1 MNLDHLD
8 ELLQYVPEPML
19 DAYAK
24 GKNPRVVPPWA
35 AAAALGEKVAEKQAN
50 TVAQGAAQGPQPS
63 VMDQLRQKAA
73 TLNTQAQ
80 MQQGQGG
87 LPGMLPQPRMQP
99 QAEPNVQM
107 AASGGLM
114 GVPVRGDMFGMAGGG
129 IVSFDAGGSSAD
141 AILRAYLK
149 AKGMTTSEFANL
161 SPDQQRAERAAAG
174 IVPPEAAPSE
184 PAKPKAARA
193 PTMTE
198 RGIRGIS
205 SAGSAVNTGANAA
218 SGMLNKAAGP
228 LAAASIAGELYG
240 TSPEEVAT
248 LKAAEKPD
256 AVGRDTPDQN
266 MVERLITG
274 LFSPKKENVKPVPVP
289 VERPPSSLSA
299 GESAKQAEYAR
310 LIKQGMPP
318 EMALKVAGISTD
330 TPAASA
336 PKPEGLPGML
346 QQQQQ
351 QRPPAA
357 GPSGGPGRPSAAGP
371 AAGPAV
377 GSGALDTYN
386 KDPAVAFART
396 YLSESPTLPAVTRDF
411 GAYQQEQEA
420 KLRQAGIKPGESPS
434 ELAQKDMAEIQARR
448 VKEDAAREKTK
459 EGRSWDELMEFSSG
473 LTGSNFGAG
482 MARGSKA
489 SRELRQRFQADDEAY
504 TKMRDEQDTK
514 LKEMNRLAMGA
525 KFDLANGRIKEHDDK
540 LAKRDQLMADYRK
553 SQAVLAGSMSTGAAT
568 AAAADQTAAGQR
580 YSADTTAASQRYSA
594 DRQASA
600 SGASNVM
607 AQKRL
612 EQDSL
617 KALESNLVA
626 EIKALPTY
634 GAGKE
639 RRAALEAELSK
650 VRKALGAVG
659 GYTMGETPGA
669 GRPGGAKF
677 LGYEKK

>member
-19 DAYAK
+19 DAYSK

-35 AAAALGEKVAEKQAN
+35 AAAALSEKVASKQAN
-50 TVAQGAAQGPQPS
+50 GLAQGAAQGPQPS

-73 TLNTQAQ
+73 TLNVQAQ
-80 MQQGQGG
+80 RQQSPGG
-87 LPGMLPQPRMQP
+87 LPGMLPEPRMQP
-99 QAEPNVQM
+99 QAEPDVQM

-114 GVPVRGDMFGMAGGG
+114 GVPVRSDMFGMAGGG

-149 AKGMTTSEFANL
+149 EKGITTGEFANL
-161 SPDQQRAERAAAG
+161 SPDEQRAERIKAG
-174 IVPPEAAPSE
+174 AVSPEVAPSE

-198 RGIRGIS
+198 RGIRGVN
-205 SAGSAVNTGANAA
+205 AAANAVGTGANAT
-218 SGMLNKAAGP
+218 SGVLRKAAGP

-266 MVERLITG
+266 MVERLITS
-274 LFSPKKENVKPVPVP
+274 LFSPKKESTKAVPVP

-318 EMALKVAGISTD
+318 EMALRAAGISTD
-330 TPAASA
+330 A
-336 PKPEGLPGML
+336 PQPGLPGML
-346 QQQQQ
+346 QQ

-357 GPSGGPGRPSAAGP
+357 GPSGGPGRPVAAGP
-371 AAGPAV
+371 SAGPAV

-386 KDPAVAFART
+386 RDPAVAAARK
-396 YLSESPTLPAVTRDF
+396 YLSETPTLPAVTRDF

-434 ELAQKDMAEIQARR
+434 ELAQADMREIQARR
-448 VKEDAAREKTK
+448 AKEDAEREKLK
-459 EGRSWDELMEFSSG
+459 SGRARDEFMEFVSG
-473 LTGSNFGAG
+473 LGGSNYGDA
-482 MARGSKA
+482 MVRGSKA
-489 SRELRQRFQADDEAY
+489 SRELSRKFQSEDEAY

-540 LAKRDQLMADYRK
+540 LAKRDQLMMEYRK
-553 SQAVLAGSMSTGAAT
+553 GQATLAGSMSTGAAT

-580 YSADTTAASQRYSA
+580 YSAD
-594 DRQASA
+594 RQASA
-600 SGASNVM
+600 SGATNVM

-617 KALESNLVA
+617 KALESNIVSELN
-626 EIKALPTY
+626 KLPTF
-634 GAGKE
+634 GPGKE
-639 RRAALEAELSK
+639 KRAALEAELYK
-650 VRKALGAVG
+650 VRKALGAIG

>member
-19 DAYAK
+19 DAYSK

-35 AAAALGEKVAEKQAN
+35 AAAALSEKVASKQAN
-50 TVAQGAAQGPQPS
+50 GLAQGAAQGPQPS

-73 TLNTQAQ
+73 TLNVQAQ
-80 MQQGQGG
+80 RQQSPGG
-87 LPGMLPQPRMQP
+87 LPGMLPEPRMQP
-99 QAEPNVQM
+99 QAEPDVQM

-114 GVPVRGDMFGMAGGG
+114 GVPVRSDMFGMAGGG
-129 IVSFDAGGSSAD
+129 IVSFDGGGSSAD
-141 AILRAYLK
+141 AILRAYLEK
-149 AKGMTTSEFANL
+149 TGMTTSEFANL
-161 SPDQQRAERAAAG
+161 SPDQQRAERAKAG

-198 RGIRGIS
+198 KGIRGVN
-205 SAGSAVNTGANAA
+205 AAANAVGTGANAA
-218 SGMLNKAAGP
+218 SGVLRKAAGP

-266 MVERLITG
+266 MVERLITS
-274 LFSPKKENVKPVPVP
+274 LFSPKKESTKAVPVP

-318 EMALKVAGISTD
+318 EMALKAAGISTD
-330 TPAASA
+330 A
-336 PKPEGLPGML
+336 PQPGLPGML
-346 QQQQQ
+346 QQ

-386 KDPAVAFART
+386 KDPAVAFARQ
-396 YLSESPTLPAVTRDF
+396 YLSEAPTLPAVTKDF
-411 GAYQQEQEA
+411 GEYQQQQEA
-420 KLRQAGIKPGESPS
+420 KLRQAGVKPGESPW

-448 VKEDAAREKTK
+448 TKEDASREKTK
-459 EGRSWDELMEFSSG
+459 EGRARDEFMEFVSG
-473 LTGSNFGAG
+473 LSGSNFGDA
-482 MARGSKA
+482 MVRGSKN
-489 SRELRQRFQADDEAY
+489 SRELSRKFQSEDEAY

-540 LAKRDQLMADYRK
+540 LAKRDQLMMDYRK
-553 SQAVLAGSMSTGAAT
+553 SQATLAGSMSTGAAT

-580 YSADTTAASQRYSA
+580 FAAQLQAITSREANTRAD
-594 DRQASA
+594 
-600 SGASNVM
+600 
-607 AQKRL
+607 KRL
-612 EQDSL
+612 QVDSL
-617 KALESNLVA
+617 KALESNLLT
-626 EIKALPTY
+626 EMNKYDTLTP
-634 GAGKE
+634 AGKKQ
-639 RRAALEAELSK
+639 RAALQPQLNDI
-650 VRKALGAVG
+650 RRALAAAG
-659 GYTMGETPGA
+659 GYTMPATPGA
-669 GRPGGAKF
+669 GSPGGAKF
-677 LGYEKK
+677 LGYEK

>member
-19 DAYAK
+19 DAYSK

-35 AAAALGEKVAEKQAN
+35 AAAALSEKVASKQAN
-50 TVAQGAAQGPQPS
+50 GLAQGAAQGPQPS

-73 TLNTQAQ
+73 TLNVQAQ
-80 MQQGQGG
+80 RQQSPGG
-87 LPGMLPQPRMQP
+87 LPGMLPEPRMQP
-99 QAEPNVQM
+99 QAEPDVQM

-114 GVPVRGDMFGMAGGG
+114 GVPVRSDMFGMAGGG

-141 AILRAYLK
+141 AILRAYLEK
-149 AKGMTTSEFANL
+149 TGMTTREFANL
-161 SPDQQRAERAAAG
+161 SPDEQRATRVAAG
-174 IVPPEAAPSE
+174 AVSPEVAPSE

-198 RGIRGIS
+198 RGIRGVN
-205 SAGSAVNTGANAA
+205 AAANAVGTGANAT
-218 SGMLNKAAGP
+218 SGVLRKAAGP

-266 MVERLITG
+266 MVERLITS
-274 LFSPKKENVKPVPVP
+274 LFSPKKESTKAVPVP
-289 VERPPSSLSA
+289 VERPPSNLSA

-318 EMALKVAGISTD
+318 AMALRAAGISTD
-330 TPAASA
+330 A
-336 PKPEGLPGML
+336 PQPGLPGML
-346 QQQQQ
+346 QQQQ

-357 GPSGGPGRPSAAGP
+357 GPSGGPGRPPTAGPAAGP
-371 AAGPAV
+371 AAGPTA
-377 GSGALDTYN
+377 GPGALDTYN
-386 KDPAVAFART
+386 KDPAVAFARQ
-396 YLSESPTLPAVTRDF
+396 YLSEAPTLPAVTKDF

-434 ELAQKDMAEIQARR
+434 ELAQADMREIQARR
-448 VKEDAAREKTK
+448 AKEDAEREKLK
-459 EGRSWDELMEFSSG
+459 SGRARDEFMEFVSG
-473 LTGSNFGAG
+473 LGGSNFGDA
-482 MARGSKA
+482 MVRGSKA
-489 SRELRQRFQADDEAY
+489 SRELSRKFQSEDEAY

-540 LAKRDQLMADYRK
+540 LAKRDQLMMEYRK
-553 SQAVLAGSMSTGAAT
+553 GQATLAGSMSTGAAT

-580 YSADTTAASQRYSA
+580 FAAQLQAITSREANTRAD
-594 DRQASA
+594 
-600 SGASNVM
+600 
-607 AQKRL
+607 KRL
-612 EQDSL
+612 QVDSL
-617 KALESNLVA
+617 KALESNLLT
-626 EIKALPTY
+626 EMNKYDTLTP
-634 GAGKE
+634 AGKKQ
-639 RRAALEAELSK
+639 RAALQPQLNDI
-650 VRKALGAVG
+650 R
-659 GYTMGETPGA
+659 
-669 GRPGGAKF
+669 R
-677 LGYEKK
+677 

>member
-19 DAYAK
+19 DAYSK

-35 AAAALGEKVAEKQAN
+35 AAAALSEKVASKEAN
-50 TVAQGAAQGPQPS
+50 GLAQGAAQGPESS
-63 VMDQLRQKAA
+63 VMDKLRQKAA
-73 TLNTQAQ
+73 TLNVQAQ
-80 MQQGQGG
+80 RQQSPGG
-87 LPGMLPQPRMQP
+87 LPGMLSQPRMQP
-99 QAEPNVQM
+99 QAEPDVQM

-114 GVPVRGDMFGMAGGG
+114 GVPVRSDMFGMAGGG
-129 IVSFDAGGSSAD
+129 IVSFEAGGSSAD

-149 AKGMTTSEFANL
+149 EKGMTTSEFANL
-161 SPDQQRAERAAAG
+161 SPDQQRAERAKAG

-184 PAKPKAARA
+184 PAKPKDARA
-193 PTMTE
+193 STMTE
-198 RGIRGIS
+198 KGIKGVN
-205 SAGSAVNTGANAA
+205 AATNAVGTGANAT
-218 SGMLNKAAGP
+218 SRMLNKAAGP
-228 LAAASIAGELYG
+228 LAAVSLLSELYG

-274 LFSPKKENVKPVPVP
+274 LFSPKKESPKAVPVP
-289 VERPPSSLSA
+289 VERPPSSMSA

-318 EMALKVAGISTD
+318 EMALKVAGINTD
-330 TPAASA
+330 TPAVSA

-346 QQQQQ
+346 QQQ

-357 GPSGGPGRPSAAGP
+357 GPSGGPGRPVAAGP
-371 AAGPAV
+371 SAGPAV

-386 KDPAVAFART
+386 KDPAVAFARK

-420 KLRQAGIKPGESPS
+420 KLRQAGVKPGEAPW
-434 ELAQKDMAEIQARR
+434 ELAQADMRDIQTRR
-448 VKEDAAREKTK
+448 AKEDTAREKTK
-459 EGRSWDELMEFSSG
+459 EGRARDEFMEFVSG
-473 LTGSNFGAG
+473 LSGSNFGDA
-482 MARGSKA
+482 MVRGSKN
-489 SRELRQRFQADDEAY
+489 SRELSRKFQSEDEAY

-540 LAKRDQLMADYRK
+540 LAKRDQLMMDYRK
-553 SQAVLAGSMSTGAAT
+553 GQATLAGSISTGAAT

-580 YSADTTAASQRYSA
+580 FAAQLQAITSREANTRAD
-594 DRQASA
+594 
-600 SGASNVM
+600 
-607 AQKRL
+607 KRVQM
-612 EQDSL
+612 ESL
-617 KALESNLVA
+617 KALESNLLT
-626 EIKALPTY
+626 EMNKYGTILP
-634 GAGKE
+634 ADKKQ
-639 RRAALEAELSK
+639 RAALQPQLNDI
-650 VRKALGAVG
+650 RRALAAVG
-659 GYTMGETPGA
+659 GYTMAETPGA
-669 GRPGGAKF
+669 GSPGGAKP
-677 LGYEKK
+677 GWGKAQEVGK

>member
-19 DAYAK
+19 DAYSK

-35 AAAALGEKVAEKQAN
+35 AAAALSEKVASKQAN
-50 TVAQGAAQGPQPS
+50 GLAQGAAQGPQPS

-73 TLNTQAQ
+73 TLNVQAQ
-80 MQQGQGG
+80 RQQSPGG
-87 LPGMLPQPRMQP
+87 LPGMLPEPRMQP
-99 QAEPNVQM
+99 QAEPDVQM

-114 GVPVRGDMFGMAGGG
+114 GVPVRSDMFGMAGGG

-149 AKGMTTSEFANL
+149 EKGITTGEFANL
-161 SPDQQRAERAAAG
+161 SPDEQLAKRIEAG
-174 IVPPEAAPSE
+174 AVRPETAPSE

-198 RGIRGIS
+198 KGIRGVN
-205 SAGSAVNTGANAA
+205 AAANAVGTGANAT
-218 SGMLNKAAGP
+218 SGVLRKAAGP
-228 LAAASIAGELYG
+228 LAAVSLLSELYG
-240 TSPEEVAT
+240 TSPDEVAT

-266 MVERLITG
+266 MVERLITS
-274 LFSPKKENVKPVPVP
+274 LFSPKKESAKPVPVP

-318 EMALKVAGISTD
+318 EMALKAAGISTD
-330 TPAASA
+330 VPQ
-336 PKPEGLPGML
+336 PGLPGML
-346 QQQQQ
+346 QQ
-351 QRPPAA
+351 RPPTA
-357 GPSGGPGRPSAAGP
+357 GPSGGPGRPPTAGPTAGP
-371 AAGPAV
+371 AAGP
-377 GSGALDTYN
+377 GALDTYN
-386 KDPAVAFART
+386 KDPAVAFARQ
-396 YLSESPTLPAVTRDF
+396 YLSEAPTLPAVTKDF

-434 ELAQKDMAEIQARR
+434 ELAQADMREIQARR
-448 VKEDAAREKTK
+448 AKEDAEREKLK
-459 EGRSWDELMEFSSG
+459 SGRARDEFMEFVSG
-473 LTGSNFGAG
+473 LGGSNFGDA
-482 MARGSKA
+482 MVRGSKA
-489 SRELRQRFQADDEAY
+489 SRELSRKFQSEDEAY

-540 LAKRDQLMADYRK
+540 LAKRDQLMMEYRK
-553 SQAVLAGSMSTGAAT
+553 GQATLAGSVSTGAAT

-580 YSADTTAASQRYSA
+580 YSAD
-594 DRQASA
+594 RQASA
-600 SGASNVM
+600 SGATNVM

-617 KALESNLVA
+617 KALESNIVSELN
-626 EIKALPTY
+626 KLPTF
-634 GAGKE
+634 GPGKE
-639 RRAALEAELSK
+639 KRAALEAELYK
-650 VRKALGAVG
+650 VRKALGAIG
-659 GYTMGETPGA
+659 GYTMADTPGA
-669 GRPGGAKF
+669 GRPGGAKP
-677 LGYEKK
+677 GWGKAQVEK

>member
-19 DAYAK
+19 DAYSK

-35 AAAALGEKVAEKQAN
+35 AAAALSEKVAEKQAN

-80 MQQGQGG
+80 MQQNQGQGG

-99 QAEPNVQM
+99 QAEPDVQM

-129 IVSFDAGGSSAD
+129 IVSFEAGGSSAD

-149 AKGMTTSEFANL
+149 EKGITTGEFANL
-161 SPDQQRAERAAAG
+161 SPDEQRAERIKAG
-174 IVPPEAAPSE
+174 AVLPETAPSE
-184 PAKPKAARA
+184 PAKPKDARA
-193 PTMTE
+193 STRME
-198 RGIRGIS
+198 RGIRGVS

-228 LAAASIAGELYG
+228 LAAVSLLPELYG
-240 TSPEEVAT
+240 TSPEEVAK
-248 LKAAEKPD
+248 LKATEKPG
-256 AVGRDTPDQN
+256 AIGRDTPDQN

-274 LFSPKKENVKPVPVP
+274 LFSPSERKAAVAPAADAGPKAIPIPVD
-289 VERPPSSLSA
+289 RPQSSVSA
-299 GESAKQAEYAR
+299 GEGARQAEYAR

-318 EMALKVAGISTD
+318 EMAAKAAGMSTA
-330 TPAASA
+330 TPAAAA
-336 PKPEGLPGML
+336 PKTGLPGML
-346 QQQQQ
+346 QQ
-351 QRPPAA
+351 RPPT
-357 GPSGGPGRPSAAGP
+357 AGP
-371 AAGPAV
+371 AAGPAA
-377 GSGALDTYN
+377 GGLPTALDTYN
-386 KDPAVAFART
+386 RDPAVAFART
-396 YLSESPTLPAVTRDF
+396 YLSESPTLPAVTKDF
-411 GAYQQEQEA
+411 GEYQQQQEA
-420 KLRQAGIKPGESPS
+420 KLRQAGVKPGEAPW

-448 VKEDAAREKTK
+448 AKEDAAREKTK

-489 SRELRQRFQADDEAY
+489 SRELRQRFQADDESYA
-504 TKMRDEQDTK
+504 KMRDEQDTK

-525 KFDLANGRIKEHDDK
+525 KFDLANGRIKEHDQK
-540 LAKRDQLMADYRK
+540 LAKRDELMAEYRK
-553 SQAVLAGSMSTGAAT
+553 NQATLAGSVSTGAAT
-568 AAAADQTAAGQR
+568 AAAADQTAAG
-580 YSADTTAASQRYSA
+580 QRYSA

-617 KALESNLVA
+617 KALESNIVSELN
-626 EIKALPTY
+626 KLPTF
-634 GAGKE
+634 GPGKE
-639 RRAALEAELSK
+639 KRAALEAELSR
-650 VRKALGAVG
+650 VRKALGAIG

-669 GRPGGAKF
+669 GSPGGAKT
-677 LGYEKK
+677 GWGKAQVVK

>member
-19 DAYAK
+19 DAYSK

-35 AAAALGEKVAEKQAN
+35 AAAALSEKVASKQAN
-50 TVAQGAAQGPQPS
+50 GLAQGAAQGPQPS

-73 TLNTQAQ
+73 TLNVQAQ
-80 MQQGQGG
+80 RQQSPGG
-87 LPGMLPQPRMQP
+87 LPGMLPEPRMQP
-99 QAEPNVQM
+99 QAEPDVQM

-114 GVPVRGDMFGMAGGG
+114 GVPVRSDMFGMAGGG

-141 AILRAYLK
+141 AILRAYLEK
-149 AKGMTTSEFANL
+149 TGMTTREFANL
-161 SPDQQRAERAAAG
+161 SPDEQRATRVAAG
-174 IVPPEAAPSE
+174 AVSPEVAPSE

-198 RGIRGIS
+198 RGIRGVN
-205 SAGSAVNTGANAA
+205 AAANAVGTGANAT
-218 SGMLNKAAGP
+218 SGVLRKAAGP

-266 MVERLITG
+266 MVERLITS
-274 LFSPKKENVKPVPVP
+274 LFSPKKESTKAVPVP
-289 VERPPSSLSA
+289 VERPPSNLSA
-299 GESAKQAEYAR
+299 DESAKQAEYAR

-318 EMALKVAGISTD
+318 AMALRAAGISTD
-330 TPAASA
+330 A
-336 PKPEGLPGML
+336 PQPGLPGML
-346 QQQQQ
+346 QQQQ

-357 GPSGGPGRPSAAGP
+357 GPSGGPGRPPTAGPTAGP
-371 AAGPAV
+371 AAGP
-377 GSGALDTYN
+377 GALDTYN

-434 ELAQKDMAEIQARR
+434 ELAQADMREIQARR
-448 VKEDAAREKTK
+448 AKEDTAREKTK
-459 EGRSWDELMEFSSG
+459 EGRARDEFMEFVSG
-473 LTGSNFGAG
+473 LSGSNFGDA
-482 MARGSKA
+482 MVRGSKA
-489 SRELRQRFQADDEAY
+489 SRELNRKFQSEDEAY

-540 LAKRDQLMADYRK
+540 LAKRDQLMMEYRK
-553 SQAVLAGSMSTGAAT
+553 GQATLAGSVSTGAAT

-600 SGASNVM
+600 SGATNVM

-617 KALESNLVA
+617 KALESNIVSELN
-626 EIKALPTY
+626 KLPTF
-634 GAGKE
+634 GPGKE
-639 RRAALEAELSK
+639 KRAALEAELYR
-650 VRKALGAVG
+650 VRKALGAIG
-659 GYTMGETPGA
+659 GYTMADTPGA